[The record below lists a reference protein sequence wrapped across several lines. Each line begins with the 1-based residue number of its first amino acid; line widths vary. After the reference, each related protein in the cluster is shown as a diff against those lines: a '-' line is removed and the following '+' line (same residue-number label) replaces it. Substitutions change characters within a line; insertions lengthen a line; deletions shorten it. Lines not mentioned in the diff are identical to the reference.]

1 MRNKCLSV
9 ILLFLCLQL
18 VGCSDDEKEI
28 YSLSFEKEYYERPL
42 VGKGNIPIRGGN
54 RDYTVSVADPSILD
68 VKVDLSSPTDMGS
81 LSLTLKQKGETTITV
96 RDNVT
101 NETVL
106 LKIKVVDNY
115 MGMKN
120 KVSHGEPYILNSYLY
135 LINNINK
142 DFYLYDSDQKIEKY
156 KGTYAFSVENNTPC
170 LTLSFSKEVNGK
182 SVYKYSLLKSNSN
195 FYLVSRILL
204 GVDWEATT
212 TNVARAVGSA
222 GESFI
227 SMILT
232 DMDTDEAVEFV
243 FNASI
248 EIPYNV
254 LQ

>member
-1 MRNKCLSV
+1 MRNKSLSV

-54 RDYTVSVADPSILD
+54 RDYTVTVADPSILD

-120 KVSHGEPYILNSYLY
+120 ISSHGEPYVLNSYLF
-135 LINNINK
+135 LTNNENK
-142 DFYLYDSDQKIEKY
+142 DFYLYDTDLKTEKY
-156 KGTYAFSVENNTPC
+156 KGTYAFSVEDNEPY

-182 SVYKYSLLKSNSN
+182 SVHKYSLLDTSGT
-195 FYLVSRILL
+195 FYKLSKTLL
-204 GVDWEATT
+204 GMDWETSKA
-212 TNVARAVGSA
+212 NVNSVVRSDVMPSVYMVARDV
-222 GESFI
+222 
-227 SMILT
+227 
-232 DMDTDEAVEFV
+232 DTDEEVKFI
-243 FNASI
+243 FNASA